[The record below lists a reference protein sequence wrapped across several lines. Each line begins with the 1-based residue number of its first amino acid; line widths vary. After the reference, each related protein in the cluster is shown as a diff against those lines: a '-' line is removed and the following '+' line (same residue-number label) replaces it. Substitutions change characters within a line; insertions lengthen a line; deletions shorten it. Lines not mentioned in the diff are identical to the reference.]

1 MIELNLPL
9 IFFFLYL
16 QPLHHVTDSNQG
28 SGVVTAC
35 TEKSVGAKWPHS
47 IPKSFVHSLL
57 PSTVYTLSQTKGT
70 DGPAVVSVCTSAH
83 LVSSRLDLLFYQ
95 FLGSEQ
101 VFGPQSESKSDP
113 FHL

>member
-1 MIELNLPL
+1 MATLN
-9 IFFFLYL
+9 
-16 QPLHHVTDSNQG
+16 
-28 SGVVTAC
+28 A
-35 TEKSVGAKWPHS
+35 AS
-47 IPKSFVHSLL
+47 IH
-57 PSTVYTLSQTKGT
+57 TLSQTKGT

-83 LVSSRLDLLFYQ
+83 LVSSRLVLLFYQ